1 MSSKRRQSG
10 SRLPSAS
17 KSKAQPHARN
27 VYEITFYTPD
37 GDLLK
42 PDDEQYRAK
51 VARFKEICPQL
62 AAKFE
67 EGSLDVGLQPGSWQ
81 YNSWQIL
88 DSIMKNTKRS
98 KWFLNPVNPKAENL
112 PDYFTVIKNPMDL
125 GTIKTRLLNS
135 YYDDAHQFADSVR
148 LTFDNA
154 MKYNPVGSLPHDD
167 ASKLLSLVSVR
178 PYCSLPRSPSP
189 TQLALSRASS
199 LNLPS
204 RALAL
209 LLALRLSSPPLPHPS
224 DWLIRPVFSR
234 GVQFE
239 RKFAPLSAPAELAAG
254 EPRTGADGASSV
266 NAGLDDEPSLVG
278 QPSFAKLDPGESGD
292 GAPGGAAAGGEAL
305 GSGPAAAGA
314 VDDDDDD
321 WGDDFDEPG
330 AAEDQ
335 GLKEV
340 VSDEDDDEDDDDNDG
355 EDAAGTSGA
364 VGGKAPQGAVGGKAP
379 QGAASFDDDDD
390 DDGMR
395 PSVGGKAPPEHPRTG
410 GKGVPTA
417 GSADETSEADLSDS
431 AMGSEM
437 GQSEMDDDDVSEA
450 DMFGDDDDGLDGDGD
465 GGFGDE
471 EGDSQFESEFEGDDG
486 TGGGGSSTLEGE
498 SSVAEGGE
506 DETDGDEY
514 GYGGGGD
521 PDDSVNEEE
530 GDDD

>member
-1 MSSKRRQSG
+1 M
-10 SRLPSAS
+10 PSAS

-167 ASKLLSLVSVR
+167 ASKLLSL
-178 PYCSLPRSPSP
+178 
-189 TQLALSRASS
+189 
-199 LNLPS
+199 
-204 RALAL
+204 
-209 LLALRLSSPPLPHPS
+209 
-224 DWLIRPVFSR
+224 
-234 GVQFE
+234 FE

>member
-1 MSSKRRQSG
+1 
-10 SRLPSAS
+10 LPSAS

-51 VARFKEICPQL
+51 IARFKEICPQL

-167 ASKLLSLVSVR
+167 ASKLLSL
-178 PYCSLPRSPSP
+178 
-189 TQLALSRASS
+189 
-199 LNLPS
+199 
-204 RALAL
+204 
-209 LLALRLSSPPLPHPS
+209 
-224 DWLIRPVFSR
+224 
-234 GVQFE
+234 FE

-254 EPRTGADGASSV
+254 DLRTGADGASSL

-278 QPSFAKLDPGESGD
+278 QPSFAKLDPGESGT

-340 VSDEDDDEDDDDNDG
+340 VSDEDDDDDDDNDDDG

-379 QGAASFDDDDD
+379 QGAASFDDEDD

-431 AMGSEM
+431 ALGSEM

-521 PDDSVNEEE
+521 PDDSVYEEE